1 MDDPHIAA
9 ETQIRV
15 LIVDDHAIV
24 RKGTRALLVEVEG
37 IEVVGEAA
45 DGLAA
50 VEQAASLR
58 PDVVLMDL
66 VMPGMDGIEAIR
78 RIKDSQAET
87 RILALTSFAADDKV
101 FPAIKAGALGYFL
114 KSADPEDLIQAIKQ
128 VYHGEPSLHP
138 SIARKVLQ
146 EIRTPHEKPPAT
158 DPLTE
163 REVEILNLVAQG
175 LSNKHIA
182 AQLCIA
188 EVTVRTHVSNIL
200 NKLHLANRVQAAL
213 YALREGYA
221 ALDDIESEER

>member
-1 MDDPHIAA
+1 MGDPHIVA
-9 ETQIRV
+9 ETPIRV

-37 IEVVGEAA
+37 IDVVGEAA

-58 PDVVLMDL
+58 PDVILMDL

-128 VYHGEPSLHP
+128 VYNGEPSLHP

-163 REVEILNLVAQG
+163 REVEILHLVAQG
-175 LSNKHIA
+175 LSNKQIGD
-182 AQLCIA
+182 QLCIA
-188 EVTVRTHVSNIL
+188 EVTVRTHVSKIL
-200 NKLHLANRVQAAL
+200 NKLHLANRVQATL